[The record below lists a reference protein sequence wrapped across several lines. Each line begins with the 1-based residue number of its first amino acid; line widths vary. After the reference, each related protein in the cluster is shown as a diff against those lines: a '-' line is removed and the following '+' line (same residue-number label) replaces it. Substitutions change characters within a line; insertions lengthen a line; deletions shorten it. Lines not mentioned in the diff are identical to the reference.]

1 MSKNV
6 NSAVLSADVHKPEG
20 NPSAPYSTRGNGVG
34 SPSGK
39 PPIHPYRETSERD
52 NNYGKT
58 RENNPTAGYNSG
70 ASTPSKDGMDGS
82 DHNVMSESGHSRTL
96 KHSSSVLGIDKM
108 IEDRKNN
115 GSLADRI
122 VHMEVPFGKPIE
134 EVYDGVHDGPVLG
147 SGISGLVRLCVH
159 KKTKGKYAVKC
170 LDLGL
175 VESEEGLQQLRE
187 EIAIMCQLDHPNI
200 V

>member
-1 MSKNV
+1 MSKIK
-6 NSAVLSADVHKPEG
+6 NSTVIATDFSKPVDIISARQGAKVIGEI
-20 NPSAPYSTRGNGVG
+20 G
-34 SPSGK
+34 SRK
-39 PPIHPYRETSERD
+39 PPIHPMTDTSERESVH
-52 NNYGKT
+52 GKSKDYI
-58 RENNPTAGYNSG
+58 PGYSSG
-70 ASTPSKDGMDGS
+70 GSTPSIADAMDGS
-82 DHNVMSESGHSRTL
+82 EHNTMSDSAHSKTL